1 MMLRCEIKEDSSRD
15 LVHILRD
22 RKSEREMGVGVGGEK
37 GGRGE
42 GEGESKIG
50 RS

>member
-22 RKSEREMGVGVGGEK
+22 RKK
-37 GGRGE
+37 GKVDKVTEGRKGNFP
-42 GEGESKIG
+42 S
-50 RS
+50 